1 MDTHEERRVMRTNIV
16 LNDQLI
22 TEALQLSG
30 RKTKKDVVDFALQ
43 KLVQSLR
50 KQPQKQSEFFNKYID
65 TPIKLGK
72 FTPLNRNEL
81 YER

>member
-1 MDTHEERRVMRTNIV
+1 MRTNIV
-16 LNDQLI
+16 LDDQLI
-22 TEALQLSG
+22 TEALKLSG

-50 KQPQKQSEFFNKYID
+50 RQPQKHNLFIKQYISS
-65 TPIKLGK
+65 PIKLDR
-72 FTPLNRNEL
+72 FTPLSRNDI